1 MVSSTMRPRCGNNNK
16 IDDVSHCFCLETARV
31 YIAWWRYQVLWVTK
45 MGILV
50 IEPHLPKRK
59 MKLDHGKDMVCE

>member
-1 MVSSTMRPRCGNNNK
+1 MLAIVS
-16 IDDVSHCFCLETARV
+16 VWQTARV

-50 IEPHLPKRK
+50 TEPHLPKRK